1 VLAICC
7 VAVGCGQAS
16 NAERSIELTVL
27 EDKIR
32 GGWAGQMIG
41 VGFGYPTEFRYLG
54 QIIPEEELPEWQPEM
69 VKGTLDQDDLYV
81 DMTFAAVLDDKGLDA
96 TTEDFGAMFRDAQYR
111 LWHANLAA
119 RRALKRGV
127 PATLSGTPKYNA
139 HANDIDFQIEADFI
153 GLMAPGMLQATND
166 LGLRAGRVMN
176 SGDGIGGG
184 LFVSAM
190 YASAFFESDPRR
202 LVEAGVAVLPPESE
216 YARLINDVLH
226 WSQQHPDDWTA
237 VWQLIQDRWDG
248 GEPCPHGALD
258 LFNIDAKI
266 NGAYV
271 AIGLLYGRGDF
282 RDTMEIA
289 TRCGQDSDLYG
300 RGDFRDTME
309 IATRCGQDSDC
320 NPASAVGVLGVVLGY
335 EGIPEEYRSGIP
347 DIADETFSYTDYSF
361 NTIVESTMKR
371 AIAMAERHGGRIDG
385 DNLIVNTQDAV
396 PAELEMWDDFGS
408 PVEQIR
414 VDDPRWSIGGAWEK
428 DSYTKDHWDFLWM
441 TSGDEG
447 AEASIRFSG
456 SGAILGGMYLPTG
469 GMVDVYLDGELHQTV
484 DVNSDEDSAK
494 VNESVWH
501 VFGLKDTEHELRV
514 VVRGEPYRGPHNVER
529 EGTDVALSYLKV
541 FR

>member
-1 VLAICC
+1 MTSRTLRTATVLAVCC
-7 VAVGCGQAS
+7 VAVACGQA
-16 NAERSIELTVL
+16 AKTQRSIEMGVL

-41 VGFGYPTEFRYLG
+41 VSFGEPTEFKYRG
-54 QIIPEEELPEWQPEM
+54 RIIPEEDLPEWKPEL
-69 VKGTLDQDDLYV
+69 VRSTLDQDDLYV

-153 GLMAPGMLQATND
+153 GLMTPGMLQASND

-190 YASAFFESDPRR
+190 YAAAFFETDPRR
-202 LVEAGVAVLPPESE
+202 LVEAGVAALPPESE
-216 YARLINDVLH
+216 YARLISDVLQ
-226 WSQQHPDDWTA
+226 WSLEHPDDWTA
-237 VWQLIQDRWDG
+237 VWQLIQDEWDG

-258 LFNIDAKI
+258 EFNIDAKI

-271 AIGLLYGRGDF
+271 ALGLLYGRGDF
-282 RDTMEIA
+282 RDTMV
-289 TRCGQDSDLYG
+289 
-300 RGDFRDTME
+300 

-347 DIADETFSYTDYSF
+347 AIADDTFSYTDYSF

-371 AIAMAERHGGRIDG
+371 AVAMAERHGGRVDG
-385 DNLIVNTQDAV
+385 DHLIVMTQDPS
-396 PAELEMWDDFGS
+396 PAQLEMWDDFGS
-408 PVEQIR
+408 PVELIPI
-414 VDDPRWSIGGAWEK
+414 DDPRWSVEGAWEEGSYDK
-428 DSYTKDHWDFLWM
+428 DGWDFRWV
-441 TSGDEG
+441 TSGDAG
-447 AEASIRFSG
+447 AEASIRFEG
-456 SGAILGGMYLPTG
+456 SGAIIGGFYMPTG
-469 GMVDVYLDGELHQTV
+469 GMADIYLDGELDRTV
-484 DVNSDEDSAK
+484 DVNSDEESTK

-501 VFGLKDTEHELRV
+501 AFGLEDTEHELRV
-514 VVRGEPYRGPHNVER
+514 VVRGEPYRGLDEVER
-529 EGTDVALSYLKV
+529 EGTDVTLSYLKV